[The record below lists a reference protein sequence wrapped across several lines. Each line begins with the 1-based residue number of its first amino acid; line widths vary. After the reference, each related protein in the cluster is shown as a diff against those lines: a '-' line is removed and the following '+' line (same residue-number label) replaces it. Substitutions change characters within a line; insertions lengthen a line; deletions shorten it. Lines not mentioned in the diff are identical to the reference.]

1 MDHLFA
7 DNINILKSSNWKVET
22 TWQLTKLGGIEFET
36 TEIKSRPAVVTA
48 GLDPENLLRIPL
60 PRTRPIIDP

>member
-1 MDHLFA
+1 M
-7 DNINILKSSNWKVET
+7 ET